1 MLFDI
6 SMIKLDV
13 EASDWQQAI
22 IKSAEDMLWQNMITP
37 NYVHQMINLV
47 KKYRPYIVI
56 SKEIALAHASGSDE
70 VIIPGA
76 SIIMLAKPVKFG
88 KEGFD
93 PASVIFCSVI
103 EDSREYVNALMKVIY
118 MAKNPQILEYAK
130 KAQSDYDIVELY
142 K

>member
-1 MLFDI
+1 
-6 SMIKLDV
+6 
-13 EASDWQQAI
+13 
-22 IKSAEDMLWQNMITP
+22 MLWQNMITP

-47 KKYRPYIVI
+47 KKYGPYIVI

-103 EDSREYVNALMKVIY
+103 EDSREYVNALMKVIS
-118 MAKNPQILEYAK
+118 MAKNPQFLEHVK
-130 KAQSDYDIVELY
+130 KAQSAYDIVELF